1 MVMALTDHYL
11 VLSICSLKVIRFPL
25 LKFKNIR
32 KNIFRLNA
40 AQEIRTVQAQLE
52 KWAFNQRGCN
62 QVQKNYKTLMY
73 CEGIKGVYNRQNKSM
88 IERACFI
95 FQLSTL
101 ATSWSETQKAIHVNF

>member
-1 MVMALTDHYL
+1 MVTALTDHYL
-11 VLSICSLKVIRFPL
+11 ILSIWSLKVIRFPL
-25 LKFKNIR
+25 LKFENIC

-88 IERACFI
+88 IERECFF
-95 FQLSTL
+95 FQLSAL